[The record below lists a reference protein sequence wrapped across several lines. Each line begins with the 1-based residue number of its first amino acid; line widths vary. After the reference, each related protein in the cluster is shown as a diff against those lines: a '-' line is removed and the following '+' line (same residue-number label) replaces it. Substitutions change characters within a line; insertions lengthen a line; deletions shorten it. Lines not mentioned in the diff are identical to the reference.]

1 MKRFLTLLLGLF
13 FAAATL
19 APAFAE
25 TKNKEVTFYVNVH
38 CHACLKRIDKNV
50 PFIKGVVNY
59 KASLENKS
67 LKITYNP
74 DKTNE
79 ETLKKEVEK
88 ADFVVAKTA
97 EELKK
102 LTGE

>member
-1 MKRFLTLLLGLF
+1 MKKFLTLLVGLF
-13 FAAATL
+13 FAATTIAATK
-19 APAFAE
+19 
-25 TKNKEVTFYVNVH
+25 TSEVTFYVNVH
-38 CHACLKRIDKNV
+38 CHQCLKRIDKNV

-59 KASLENKS
+59 KASLEDKS

-88 ADFVVAKTA
+88 ADFIVAKTR

>member
-1 MKRFLTLLLGLF
+1 MKQILSLLFGLF
-13 FAAATL
+13 FVATTVAATK
-19 APAFAE
+19 
-25 TKNKEVTFYVNVH
+25 TSEVTFYVNVH

-59 KASLENKS
+59 EASLEDKS
-67 LKITYNP
+67 LKIIYNP

-88 ADFVVAKTA
+88 ANF
-97 EELKK
+97 
-102 LTGE
+102 

>member
-1 MKRFLTLLLGLF
+1 MKKFLTLLLGLF
-13 FAAATL
+13 FAATTL
-19 APAFAE
+19 TAAAAE

-38 CHACLKRIDKNV
+38 CHTCLKRIDKNV
-50 PFIKGVVNY
+50 PFIKGVINY

-79 ETLKKEVEK
+79 ETLKKEIEK
-88 ADFVVAKTA
+88 ANFIVAKTA

-102 LTGE
+102 LTNE